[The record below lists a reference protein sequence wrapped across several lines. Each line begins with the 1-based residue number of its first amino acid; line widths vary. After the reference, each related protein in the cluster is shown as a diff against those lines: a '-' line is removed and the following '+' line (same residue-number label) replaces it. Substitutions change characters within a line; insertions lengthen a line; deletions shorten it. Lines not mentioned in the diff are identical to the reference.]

1 MSKKFV
7 RERGTISI
15 KTYLE
20 SFGEMKLIIGTQLS
34 NMLRFLWRV
43 KMRVRE
49 TKKRK
54 EEKKKKKMA
63 D

>member
-1 MSKKFV
+1 M

-20 SFGEMKLIIGTQLS
+20 AFGEMKLIIGTQLS
-34 NMLRFLWRV
+34 NMLRFLWKVKVRV
-43 KMRVRE
+43 KE
-49 TKKRK
+49 TKKKK
-54 EEKKKKKMA
+54 EKARKKKLA

>member
-1 MSKKFV
+1 M

-34 NMLRFLWRV
+34 NMLRFLWKVKVRV
-43 KMRVRE
+43 KE
-49 TKKRK
+49 TKKKK
-54 EEKKKKKMA
+54 EKARKKKLA